1 MCSGAEAVGSHSGHA
16 FADLAATY
24 TVYYLG
30 WLQESQFDE
39 VPKLNL
45 LGSFIEDSSVILC
58 GLYSIKNGICFR
70 DVHGSCYTP
79 ET

>member
-1 MCSGAEAVGSHSGHA
+1 MCSVNKAGMTISSSHSGHA

-24 TVYYLG
+24 AVYYLG

-39 VPKLNL
+39 VPQLNL

-58 GLYSIKNGICFR
+58 GL
-70 DVHGSCYTP
+70 
-79 ET
+79 